1 MKWRREKSLQGKTG
15 FFIKLRRKVPDDED
29 LNPDKDVNAGGFSWH
44 TAQYGQSRA
53 WQEQYGGGLVALH
66 FGL

>member
-1 MKWRREKSLQGKTG
+1 MEE
-15 FFIKLRRKVPDDED
+15 RKVIARQDRVLHQTEERVPDDD
-29 LNPDKDVNAGGFSWH
+29 DYPDKDENAGGFSWH